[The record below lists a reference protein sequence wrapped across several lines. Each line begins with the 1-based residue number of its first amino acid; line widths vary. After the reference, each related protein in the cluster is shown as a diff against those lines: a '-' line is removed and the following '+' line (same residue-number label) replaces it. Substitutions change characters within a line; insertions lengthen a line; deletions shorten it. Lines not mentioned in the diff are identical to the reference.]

1 MKIEFTR
8 QPFFEAKVQAS
19 FLLPL
24 LIGGRVPCLP
34 SGSIVSVRF
43 QAKQAGFDT
52 DDVVVTLRTDS
63 ATEHRLLA
71 QIKHHAAFT
80 TSDGELYD
88 ALAGAWSDF
97 NNARGFVQGHDAL
110 ALITGP
116 QPDRVLQH
124 LRPLLDWARTSATG
138 AEFTSK
144 VGTARFSSDQKRA
157 YLQIF
162 KDGLRKIIGT
172 APTDEVLWA
181 FLKHLY
187 LLSYDF
193 DVQASKD
200 EAALLTVLELARNPS
215 SGLDAQAIW
224 EGLIVQAQEW
234 NKTAGTYTAPDMPE
248 RLRSAVQPRRSSVQ
262 QDAVSRLQ
270 EHSALVLEDISTELA
285 PGIHLPRT
293 VALDLLA
300 DAIESSQIVL
310 VQGTPGSGKSAIM
323 KMLLATLPHGM
334 VPFVFKAQEFNF
346 PHLHQFLTSLGIG
359 LSVAELRCAF
369 ALLPRKVLLVDG
381 AERLFELSHHEAFRH
396 LLQQLSDDVSWT
408 VVLTCRDYSAQ
419 MLREHVLA
427 QWVANV
433 TTVTIPTLSNVELEW
448 MSGRAPQLAP
458 LIANQRLT
466 QLLQVP
472 FILALAWKAF
482 PASTPSE
489 VVSDIDERQF
499 KDIVWRDFVERAA
512 QTQGGLPIKR
522 GRCLL
527 AVSVARA
534 RQMSLFVSC
543 EGQEAEAIKAL
554 TDDGILIQ
562 SSVGGLAP
570 AHDVLEDW
578 AVARFIAQEFETKS
592 GEPCAV
598 SRHCWYGA
606 RHAPG
611 FSTVALGC
619 ACHSQQSAG
628 HGLCP
633 HGFSECCTT
642 SCLAGRD
649 YCVADAVREC
659 WGISQ
664 PDGASTAG

>member
-1 MKIEFTR
+1 MPSEMSNPFSVGGGG
-8 QPFFEAKVQAS
+8 QFFEAKVQAS

-144 VGTARFSSDQKRA
+144 VATARFSSDQKRA

-162 KDGLRKIIGT
+162 KDVLRKIIGT

-346 PHLHQFLTSLGIG
+346 LHLHQFLTSLGIG

-369 ALLPRKVLLVDG
+369 ALLPRKVLTG
-381 AERLFELSHHEAFRH
+381 
-396 LLQQLSDDVSWT
+396 
-408 VVLTCRDYSAQ
+408 
-419 MLREHVLA
+419 
-427 QWVANV
+427 
-433 TTVTIPTLSNVELEW
+433 
-448 MSGRAPQLAP
+448 
-458 LIANQRLT
+458 
-466 QLLQVP
+466 
-472 FILALAWKAF
+472 
-482 PASTPSE
+482 
-489 VVSDIDERQF
+489 
-499 KDIVWRDFVERAA
+499 
-512 QTQGGLPIKR
+512 
-522 GRCLL
+522 
-527 AVSVARA
+527 
-534 RQMSLFVSC
+534 
-543 EGQEAEAIKAL
+543 
-554 TDDGILIQ
+554 
-562 SSVGGLAP
+562 
-570 AHDVLEDW
+570 
-578 AVARFIAQEFETKS
+578 
-592 GEPCAV
+592 
-598 SRHCWYGA
+598 
-606 RHAPG
+606 
-611 FSTVALGC
+611 
-619 ACHSQQSAG
+619 
-628 HGLCP
+628 
-633 HGFSECCTT
+633 
-642 SCLAGRD
+642 
-649 YCVADAVREC
+649 
-659 WGISQ
+659 
-664 PDGASTAG
+664 